1 MNSSRL
7 RRFLPLCLSGLL
19 FMLLAACGTTPPPT
33 TTGATP
39 TPVVTQTQSNTP
51 GGTATPSPIVTT
63 APVPPVQTSCPSA
76 GTARAAVLAPLALGN
91 HPAIVYIASTP
102 GTSTSVSSST
112 TLYRYDVTTG
122 AKTQILQVMNES
134 ISQTQISADGQ
145 WILFV
150 SGTASVSGR
159 LQLVRMDGQGLQTL
173 YCDSTSSNFQWATN
187 QKLIAFESKAG
198 STGFVKLLR
207 VADGSI
213 STALSQPL
221 NTPYAYQLRTW
232 LDTTRLYLTR
242 YDTDVPPDA
251 LAILD
256 LNKGLHQTVN
266 DLITVVNRQPGQ
278 FQDFDS
284 SYDGTHVFV
293 AHSPCAYDC
302 SGPGN
307 ITTEPALGGTQQPI
321 YSNSIYSVVKVRAV
335 TQKTL
340 LFLVGN
346 SSFPNQ
352 NSGDLSHNGLWT
364 IHTDGTGLTRL
375 TTDSAKLSTHLNA
388 DSQYPWS
395 NVSRDGSLF
404 AVEQQT
410 PQKSGNPGTT
420 TLLFGSLNG
429 GTPTTFASA
438 SAGMELSIVGWTMM
452 G

>member
-1 MNSSRL
+1 
-7 RRFLPLCLSGLL
+7 
-19 FMLLAACGTTPPPT
+19 
-33 TTGATP
+33 
-39 TPVVTQTQSNTP
+39 
-51 GGTATPSPIVTT
+51 
-63 APVPPVQTSCPSA
+63 
-76 GTARAAVLAPLALGN
+76 VLAPLALGQ
-91 HPAIVYIASTP
+91 HPTIVYIVATP
-102 GTSTSVSSST
+102 GASTSVPAST

-122 AKTQILQVMNES
+122 VKTPILQVTNES
-134 ISQTQISADGQ
+134 ISQAQISADGQ
-145 WILFV
+145 WVLFV
-150 SGTASVSGR
+150 SNTASASGR

-173 YCDSTSSNFQWATN
+173 YCDSTSSNFQWSTD
-187 QKLIAFESKAG
+187 QKLIAFESKSG

-213 STALSQPL
+213 QTALTQPL

-256 LNKGLHQTVN
+256 LNKGLHQTIN
-266 DLITVVNRQPGQ
+266 DLVAVVNRQPGQ

-284 SYDGTHVFV
+284 SYDGKQVFV
-293 AHSPCAYDC
+293 AHSPCAYNC

-307 ITTEPALGGTQQPI
+307 ITTEPALGGAQQPI
-321 YSNSIYSVVKVRAV
+321 FTSPAYSIVKVRAV
-335 TQKTL
+335 TQKSL
-340 LFLVGN
+340 LFLVAN
-346 SSFPNQ
+346 SGFPNQ
-352 NSGDLSHNGLWT
+352 SSGDLSHNGLWT

-375 TTDSAKLSTHLNA
+375 TTDSATLATHLNT

-395 NVSRDGSLF
+395 NVSRDGTLY

-410 PQKSGNPGTT
+410 IQKSGTPGPA

-438 SAGMELSIVGWTMM
+438 SNGTGLSIVGWTTMA
-452 G
+452 